1 MPQCIKHGKGGLPIV
16 LVRNKKAP
24 RPVPDVLDGR
34 DVEDD
39 HEQGQHQ
46 ADDEGGVVSIV

>member
-1 MPQCIKHGKGGLPIV
+1 M
-16 LVRNKKAP
+16 
-24 RPVPDVLDGR
+24 PDVQDGC

-46 ADDEGGVVSIV
+46 TDDEGGVDLENGLAVKPQHVEKFRMDK